1 MRRSVLAA
9 LAAGLALVPGAPG
22 AVSEAN
28 LTVDTSAS
36 PLMRA
41 TFVAATPSSQPPTL
55 EENGRRVEDVVATN
69 LGEAKSVVLAVDR
82 SQSMDGRPLADAV
95 AAAGAFL
102 DAKPAG
108 DRVAVTTFATRPVML
123 TGFSTSTT
131 DASGALRAI
140 ATDPVGGTTLY
151 DALVLSANA
160 LAAESSLGRVIIVV
174 TDGNETRSEASLD
187 EAITAAREAG
197 AAIYV
202 VAIESG
208 LFTPDPL
215 KRIAAETGGTYYGAA
230 SSAALTDVYS
240 SIAAELSRTW
250 RLEFVTSALPGES
263 AALSARVPGG
273 EPATVELAVPGDAIR
288 TRRPEASG
296 RLPEQF
302 FGSVWGQAAF
312 AALIG
317 VLVLLACA
325 FLFASPRGAWLKGR
339 LAPHVVEKHHAAT
352 RARGERLALAAGLF
366 RATENALGNMKPWR
380 RLGRTLER
388 ADMPLRTVE
397 LAYIMLGCGLLFGV
411 GAAAFELP
419 LWIVAKSLVGG
430 TFLPWVFVS
439 FKARKRLRAFE
450 NQLPDLL
457 VTMAAGLKAGHSFR
471 QALQSVVDEDQP
483 PASKELKR
491 VLTETRLGR
500 PMDEAL
506 VEMAHR
512 IGSKNFE
519 FVITA
524 VAIQR
529 QVGGSLAGLFDMVA
543 DTVRSRQQF
552 AKKIKGLTAMGRG
565 SAYVLVALPFFIAA
579 MLTLV
584 NPEYMR
590 PLWSTSTGH
599 ILLIVMVVM
608 MAVGSLILRKIV
620 NFRY

>member
-1 MRRSVLAA
+1 MRRWVFAA
-9 LAAGLALVPGAPG
+9 LAAALVLVPAVAAAPDSVG
-22 AVSEAN
+22 

-36 PLMRA
+36 PLMRG
-41 TFVAATPSSQPPTL
+41 TFVAASPSSAKPTL
-55 EENGRRVEDVVATN
+55 QENGQRVADVVATN
-69 LGEAKSVVLAVDR
+69 LGEAKSIILAVDR
-82 SQSMDGRPLADAV
+82 SQSMNGQPLDDAV

-102 DAKPAG
+102 GAKPPA

-131 DASGALRAI
+131 DAESALRTI
-140 ATDPVGGTTLY
+140 AVDPVEGTTLY

-160 LAAESSLGRVIIVV
+160 LAAESLPGRVIIVV
-174 TDGNETRSEASLD
+174 TDGNETRSEASLE
-187 EAITAAREAG
+187 EAIAAAQDAG
-197 AAIYV
+197 AAVYV

-215 KRIAAETGGTYYGAA
+215 KQLAAETGGSYYGAA
-230 SSAALTDVYS
+230 SSGALTEVYS
-240 SIAAELSRTW
+240 SIAEELSRTW
-250 RLEFVTSALPGES
+250 RLEFVTSALPGEKMS
-263 AALSARVPGG
+263 LSARIPGG
-273 EPATVELAVPGDAIR
+273 EEARVELAVPGDAIK
-288 TRRPEASG
+288 TRRPDASG

-312 AALIG
+312 AALVGVI
-317 VLVLLACA
+317 VLVACA

-339 LAPHVVEKHHAAT
+339 LAPHVVEKHSAAT
-352 RARGERLALAAGLF
+352 RAQGQRLALASGLF
-366 RATENALGNMKPWR
+366 RATENALGNLKPWR

-388 ADMPLRTVE
+388 ADLPLRTVE
-397 LAYIMLGCGLLFGV
+397 LAYIMLGSGLLFGIV
-411 GAAAFELP
+411 AASFELP

-471 QALQSVVDEDQP
+471 QSLQSVVDEDQP
-483 PASKELKR
+483 PASRELNR

-506 VEMAHR
+506 VDMAQR

-524 VAIQR
+524 VTIQR

-552 AKKIKGLTAMGRG
+552 AKKIKGLTAMGRA
-565 SAYVLVALPFFIAA
+565 SAYVLVGLPFFIAG
-579 MLTLV
+579 MLTLA

-590 PLWSTSTGH
+590 PLWSTGTGH
-599 ILLIVMVVM
+599 KLIMVMLVM
-608 MAVGSLILRKIV
+608 MVIGSLILRKIV